1 MIKIFLI
8 YIRVIN
14 LIAFAMMGIDK
25 FLAKKEMYRISEKAL
40 LLSAF
45 FGGSFGSLSGMYV
58 FRHKT
63 QKKKFTITVPL
74 FMIMHIVIAIVFM
87 VKYNI

>member
-1 MIKIFLI
+1 MMKILLI
-8 YIRVIN
+8 YIAGMNV
-14 LIAFAMMGIDK
+14 IAFAMMGIDK

-45 FGGSFGSLSGMYV
+45 FGGSFGALTGMYA

-63 QKKKFTITVPL
+63 LKKKFTVTVPL
-74 FMIMHIVIAIVFM
+74 FMIIHIVIAIWGM